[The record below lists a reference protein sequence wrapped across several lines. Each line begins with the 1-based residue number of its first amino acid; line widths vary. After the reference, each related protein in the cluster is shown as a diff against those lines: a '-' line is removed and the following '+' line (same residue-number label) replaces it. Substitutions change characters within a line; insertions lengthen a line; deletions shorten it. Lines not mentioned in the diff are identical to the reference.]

1 LLYNEIVGSEATLQL
16 AVERLSRV
24 RSEIAKIIV
33 GQDDVVE
40 GVLICLLASGHVLL
54 EGVPGLGKTTLLRT
68 LARTLQLKYSRIQFT
83 PDLMPADIVGSMIIE
98 TDDRG
103 GKALRFQPGPIF
115 ANLVLADEINR
126 ATPKTQSALLEA
138 MQERTVTSGTSTHTL
153 DRPFLVMAT
162 QNPIEMEG
170 TYPLPEA
177 QLDRFLMKILVTYP
191 SHEELNRIVE
201 RTIAREEQVPV
212 AVLDRD
218 AILEVRSVCREVLV
232 APHVQEYAI
241 QLVMATQPEQKEAH
255 AMAKKY
261 VRYGSSPRG
270 AQALVECGRVLA
282 LMRGRLHLSME
293 DVRQVA
299 HAVLRHRII
308 LNFDAHADGH
318 TPESILG
325 EIVKSVTSQV
335 SVA

>member
-1 LLYNEIVGSEATLQL
+1 VETEKVEADARLRT
-16 AVERLSRV
+16 AAERLNTV
-24 RSEIAKIIV
+24 RREIAKVIV

-40 GVLICLLASGHVLL
+40 GVLICLLAGGHVLL

-98 TDDRG
+98 SDDRG
-103 GKALRFQPGPIF
+103 AKALRFQPGPIF

-138 MQERTVTSGTSTHTL
+138 MQERTVTSGTATHEL
-153 DRPFLVMAT
+153 DLPFLVMAT

-191 SHEELNRIVE
+191 SREELSRIVD
-201 RTIAREEQVPV
+201 RTIQPEEATPVPV
-212 AVLDRD
+212 MDRD
-218 AILEVRSVCREVLV
+218 AILDVRSVCRQVLV
-232 APHVQEYAI
+232 APHVQDYAI
-241 QLVMATQPEQKEAH
+241 HLVMATQPEQKEAH
-255 AMAKKY
+255 DLSRKY
-261 VRYGSSPRG
+261 IRYGSSPRG

-282 LMRGRLHLSME
+282 LIRGRYHLSIE
-293 DVRQVA
+293 DVQQVA
-299 HAVLRHRII
+299 PAVLRHRII
-308 LNFDAHADGH
+308 LNFDAHADGQ
-318 TPESILG
+318 TPETILS
-325 EIVKSVTSQV
+325 SVIKGVTAQV

>member
-1 LLYNEIVGSEATLQL
+1 MINVGSEATLQL
-16 AVERLSRV
+16 AVDRLNSV
-24 RSEIAKIIV
+24 RREIAKIIV

-40 GVLICLLASGHVLL
+40 GVLICLLAGGHVLL

-68 LARTLQLKYSRIQFT
+68 LARALQLKYSRIQFT
-83 PDLMPADIVGSMIIE
+83 PDLMPADIVGSMVME
-98 TDDRG
+98 TEERG
-103 GKALRFQPGPIF
+103 SKTLRFQHGPIF

-138 MQERTVTSGTSTHTL
+138 MQERTVTSGTTTHHL
-153 DRPFLVMAT
+153 ESPFLVMAT

-191 SHEELNRIVE
+191 SREELNRIVE
-201 RTIAREEQVPV
+201 RTIQREEQIPEPV
-212 AVLDRD
+212 MDRD
-218 AILEVRSVCREVLV
+218 AILQVRSVCREVLV

-241 QLVMATQPEQKEAH
+241 HLVMATQPDQKEAH
-255 AMAKKY
+255 ELAKKY

-270 AQALVECGRVLA
+270 AQALVECGRVHA
-282 LMRGRLHLSME
+282 LMRGRFHLAVE
-293 DVRQVA
+293 DVLHIA
-299 HAVLRHRII
+299 ASVLRHRII
-308 LNFDAHADGH
+308 LNFDAHADGQ
-318 TPESILG
+318 TPETILQAV
-325 EIVKSVTSQV
+325 IKSVTSQA